1 MSRQFQFAHGK
12 FNLLTAISICLRQFQ
27 FAHGNFNLL
36 TAISICLRQF
46 QFAHGNFNLLTAISI
61 CSRQFQFAYGNFN
74 LLTAI
79 SICSRQFQFAHGNFN
94 LLKAISICSRQ
105 YTILLMS
112 RSQCLMGLTEWLPV
126 LRGGIASFRITNKNL
141 TMKSSAKC
149 VRSKEEA
156 EKIVTNCVSHEEVCK
171 NLKVEELKNYLRDRG
186 LNLSGNKA
194 ELSKKAF
201 GSVKLGISKC
211 STSKEDY
218 AVKEKEKRERL
229 SLESGLIQLPSPLN
243 LKEGWQAG
251 SLYFP
256 NTIESDVE
264 DYLKVHG
271 PKSMVKGS
279 SLLTSKHV
287 VDAAVHNISPNVRYC
302 YVRGRCVPQ
311 ERTNNPPYEAWVC
324 LQKDDGSV
332 VTGECSCV
340 AG

>member
-1 MSRQFQFAHGK
+1 MGSHPAQYYLCMFCFVIAFSFCHLPGWK
-12 FNLLTAISICLRQFQ
+12 FPIPSFPIQSQPR
-27 FAHGNFNLL
+27 
-36 TAISICLRQF
+36 
-46 QFAHGNFNLLTAISI
+46 
-61 CSRQFQFAYGNFN
+61 Y
-74 LLTAI
+74 
-79 SICSRQFQFAHGNFN
+79 
-94 LLKAISICSRQ
+94 K

-211 STSKEDY
+211 STSKEDD

>member
-1 MSRQFQFAHGK
+1 MYIHVYKLIHDFANVTLAMPDGFDRVAPSPSWGH
-12 FNLLTAISICLRQFQ
+12 
-27 FAHGNFNLL
+27 
-36 TAISICLRQF
+36 
-46 QFAHGNFNLLTAISI
+46 
-61 CSRQFQFAYGNFN
+61 
-74 LLTAI
+74 
-79 SICSRQFQFAHGNFN
+79 
-94 LLKAISICSRQ
+94 
-105 YTILLMS
+105 
-112 RSQCLMGLTEWLPV
+112 
-126 LRGGIASFRITNKNL
+126 ASFRITNKNL

-211 STSKEDY
+211 STSKEDD

>member
-1 MSRQFQFAHGK
+1 
-12 FNLLTAISICLRQFQ
+12 
-27 FAHGNFNLL
+27 
-36 TAISICLRQF
+36 
-46 QFAHGNFNLLTAISI
+46 
-61 CSRQFQFAYGNFN
+61 
-74 LLTAI
+74 
-79 SICSRQFQFAHGNFN
+79 
-94 LLKAISICSRQ
+94 
-105 YTILLMS
+105 MS

-211 STSKEDY
+211 STSKEDD

-279 SLLTSKHV
+279 SLLT
-287 VDAAVHNISPNVRYC
+287 
-302 YVRGRCVPQ
+302 
-311 ERTNNPPYEAWVC
+311 
-324 LQKDDGSV
+324 
-332 VTGECSCV
+332 
-340 AG
+340 

>member
-1 MSRQFQFAHGK
+1 MGSHPAQYYLCMFCFVIAFSFCHLPGWK
-12 FNLLTAISICLRQFQ
+12 FPIPSFPIQSQPR
-27 FAHGNFNLL
+27 
-36 TAISICLRQF
+36 
-46 QFAHGNFNLLTAISI
+46 
-61 CSRQFQFAYGNFN
+61 Y
-74 LLTAI
+74 
-79 SICSRQFQFAHGNFN
+79 
-94 LLKAISICSRQ
+94 K

-211 STSKEDY
+211 STSKEDD

-324 LQKDDGSV
+324 LQKDDGFCCHWGVFMCCRVSSFDILHIFQLLRIRSFV
-332 VTGECSCV
+332 KLNLSLSLSCTCLLLF
-340 AG
+340 